1 MERRHYL
8 LPVAGI
14 VLLAS
19 LPAAAQKFLP
29 KSIQF
34 RGDPEY
40 SDQELLAATGLK
52 KGTVLTYTE
61 MSDHGQQLVDSG
73 VFESVTFKYDGQDL
87 IFYLKPADTLYPIR
101 LDNLPLAPGTDLDA
115 RLHDRLPLYHG
126 KVPADGTLLNNVRAA
141 LEEMLA
147 AQGIKAAVTAIPAGV
162 AGSRKVTV
170 MNFDIASPPVRVG
183 PIDLKGVSSA
193 MQDQIKRVVDHAV
206 GAPYDAA
213 NSAKNL
219 EDAFALFYADQGYAA
234 VKAHAERAGNPV
246 ATAEAIDVPFSVS
259 VEEGRLYKLSEI
271 HLPPD
276 ALVTQAEIDKS
287 VAALKDGH
295 IKGIALRSAWFFIAS
310 RYKSKGHLDCRV
322 TPHAELDEAAGTVS
336 YTVDINPGPV
346 YHLAFVKFEN
356 ASDEL
361 RSRLMRSWQMLPGD
375 VFDESYVSNFLVKA
389 EKDDP
394 VLQRGLAGIKISYDV
409 RADPDSHDVN
419 CVIRFEKRQSTP

>member
-1 MERRHYL
+1 MRRSDYL

-19 LPAAAQKFLP
+19 LPTAAQKFLP

-61 MSDHGQQLVDSG
+61 MSDRGKLLVDSG
-73 VFESVTFKYDGQDL
+73 VFDTVTFKFDGQDL

-101 LDNLPLAPGTDLDA
+101 LDNLPLTPGTDLDA

-126 KVPADGTLLNNVRAA
+126 KVPADGTLLNEVRGA

-147 AQGIKAAVTAIPAGV
+147 TQGINATVSAIPAGV
-162 AGSRKVTV
+162 MGSRRITF
-170 MNFDIASPPVRVG
+170 MSFDITSLPVRVG
-183 PIDLKGVSSA
+183 TVHLEGVSPA
-193 MQDQIKRVVDHAV
+193 MLDQVKYVVDHAV
-206 GAPYDAA
+206 GAPYDSG
-213 NSAKNL
+213 NSEKNL
-219 EDAFALFYADQGYAA
+219 EDAFELSYSDQGYAA
-234 VKAHAERAGNPV
+234 VRVHAERAGNPV

-259 VEEGRLYKLSEI
+259 VEEGRLYKLSAI

-276 ALVTQAEIDKS
+276 ALVTQAEIDKT
-287 VAALKDGH
+287 VAALKDSH
-295 IKGIALRSAWFFIAS
+295 IKGVALRSAWAFIAS

-322 TPHAELDEAAGTVS
+322 TPHAEIDEASFTVS
-336 YTVDINPGPV
+336 YTVEINPGPV
-346 YHLAFVKFEN
+346 YHLAFVKFDN

-361 RSRLMRSWQMLPGD
+361 RSRLMRSWKMLPGD
-375 VFDESYVSNFLVKA
+375 IFDESYVSNFIVKA

-394 VLQRGLAGIKISYDV
+394 VLQRSLAGIKISYDV

-419 CVIRFEKRQSTP
+419 CVIRFEKRQSAP